1 MNPIHAFFGIALAII
16 FGVYLVWTLSWS
28 TLFILFLCGWFVC
41 ARLYKWR
48 NAPAKPVRVYQEMS
62 DQDMK
67 SFMGM

>member
-1 MNPIHAFFGIALAII
+1 MNPIHAFFGSMLVII
-16 FGVYLVWTLSWS
+16 FGFYLIFTLSWS

-41 ARLYKWR
+41 ARLYKWI
-48 NAPAKPVRVYQEMS
+48 NAPVRVYQEMS